1 MKTLDSESFNEVTVP
16 SESNDVQ
23 NNIETT
29 EVAAPP
35 ISSLWHGWDSQ
46 HSKIL
51 MDTVFAAAT
60 KTAAPKMEE
69 KIPGW
74 NRGRLGGS
82 DFTQIESRSGEITK
96 IVKTLVD
103 GFAKSDSDRRNYREI
118 FFVITMISYIG
129 VLIACLVAIFCLSSY
144 TAAVVGAF
152 GTILTTVIALPQI
165 IAKNLFPAKEED
177 KSIEL
182 IREVFKGDIDLR
194 KHYENPGSHR
204 IEQKLS
210 TDSANKP

>member
-1 MKTLDSESFNEVTVP
+1 VKPLDSESSKEVTVP
-16 SESNDVQ
+16 LESIDMQ
-23 NNIETT
+23 NNTETT
-29 EVAAPP
+29 ETTQP
-35 ISSLWHGWDSQ
+35 INPFLLEWDSPL
-46 HSKIL
+46 SKRLRDI
-51 MDTVFAAAT
+51 TFAAAT

-69 KIPGW
+69 KVPGW
-74 NRGRLGGS
+74 DRGRLGGS
-82 DFTQIESRSGEITK
+82 DFTQIENRSGEITK

-118 FFVITMISYIG
+118 FFVITMTSYIG
-129 VLIACLVAIFCLSSY
+129 VFIACLVAIFCLSSY

-194 KHYENPGSHR
+194 KHYENPGSHK

-210 TDSANKP
+210 TDNTNKP